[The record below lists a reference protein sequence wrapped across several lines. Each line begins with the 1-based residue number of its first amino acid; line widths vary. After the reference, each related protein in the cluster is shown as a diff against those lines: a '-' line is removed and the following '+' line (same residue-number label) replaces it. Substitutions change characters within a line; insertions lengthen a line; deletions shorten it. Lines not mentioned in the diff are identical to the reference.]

1 MASSGSSAA
10 GTGFGTRDWAL
21 PNVPESHQAAC
32 EGYRERWETND
43 HRDSLEIRPGDLAA
57 LGFLL
62 SFQGG
67 RVSSARQDG
76 QRKNSSNLKYIVS
89 VGDEV
94 SS

>member
-1 MASSGSSAA
+1 MVADSVLRLQG
-10 GTGFGTRDWAL
+10 GEQRFERRWNRVWNQGLGL

-43 HRDSLEIRPGDLAA
+43 HRDSLEIRSIDLAA

-67 RVSSARQDG
+67 AGKFSPTGRTAQ
-76 QRKNSSNLKYIVS
+76 KLKQS
-89 VGDEV
+89 
-94 SS
+94 